1 MAHIRVDELIVI
13 DNMEQRAVLHGINA
27 DILRLVV
34 IVRAI
39 SCELHA
45 NRAGVRID
53 RDYLLLS
60 AVRRVI
66 GEIKHAIIDRAAL
79 YSVELLF
86 ERYRAQESHCFEVI
100 LKYLADIVELRD
112 VEISVFPV
120 YRAPRDA
127 VGQILARHII
137 IYPGIFERFAVIEQD
152 EIIQMLSVN
161 LALDRRVYIAVGAAD
176 AADVIAA
183 VYPQRKLLCL
193 QQNGRDNRRKMPFSG
208 NEAKIYSLSPSGMT
222 QKAQVQLHCGRIHL
236 ETVPGEAL
244 IIDINI

>member
-1 MAHIRVDELIVI
+1 MARIRVDELIVI
-13 DNMEQRAVLHGINA
+13 DNMEQRAVLHGISA

-34 IVRAI
+34 IVWAI

-60 AVRRVI
+60 TVRRVI

-79 YSVELLF
+79 YSVELLL
-86 ERYRAQESHCFEVI
+86 ERYRAQESHCFEVM
-100 LKYLADIVELRD
+100 LKYLADIVELRG

-152 EIIQMLSVN
+152 EIIQMPSVN
-161 LALDRRVYIAVGAAD
+161 LALDRRVYIAVGAVD

-183 VYPQRKLLCL
+183 VLLGELFRHGIRPDL
-193 QQNGRDNRRKMPFSG
+193 QAVHFIVELREPR
-208 NEAKIYSLSPSGMT
+208 E
-222 QKAQVQLHCGRIHL
+222 IHRSYRAGAVEIL
-236 ETVPGEAL
+236 AVIAVA
-244 IIDINI
+244 

>member
-13 DNMEQRAVLHGINA
+13 DNMEQRTILHGINA

-45 NRAGVRID
+45 NRASVRID

-60 AVRRVI
+60 AVRRVM

-100 LKYLADIVELRD
+100 LKYLADIVELRG
-112 VEISVFPV
+112 VEISASPV

-161 LALDRRVYIAVGAAD
+161 LALDRRVYIAVGAVN

-183 VYPQRKLLCL
+183 VLLGELFRHGVRPDL
-193 QQNGRDNRRKMPFSG
+193 QAVHFIVELREPR
-208 NEAKIYSLSPSGMT
+208 E
-222 QKAQVQLHCGRIHL
+222 IHRSYRAGAVEIL
-236 ETVPGEAL
+236 AVIAVA
-244 IIDINI
+244 

>member
-1 MAHIRVDELIVI
+1 M
-13 DNMEQRAVLHGINA
+13 
-27 DILRLVV
+27 
-34 IVRAI
+34 
-39 SCELHA
+39 
-45 NRAGVRID
+45 
-53 RDYLLLS
+53 
-60 AVRRVI
+60 
-66 GEIKHAIIDRAAL
+66 
-79 YSVELLF
+79 
-86 ERYRAQESHCFEVI
+86 
-100 LKYLADIVELRD
+100 KYLADIVELRG

-127 VGQILARHII
+127 VGQIARHII

-161 LALDRRVYIAVGAAD
+161 LALDRRVYIAVGAVD

-236 ETVPGEAL
+236 ETVPGEVL

>member
-39 SCELHA
+39 FCELHA

-86 ERYRAQESHCFEVI
+86 ERYRAQEGYCFEVI
-100 LKYLADIVELRD
+100 LKYLADIVKLQD

-127 VGQILARHII
+127 VGQKPFNNFKEIGFAPLVLNKMFYR
-137 IYPGIFERFAVIEQD
+137 IF
-152 EIIQMLSVN
+152 
-161 LALDRRVYIAVGAAD
+161 
-176 AADVIAA
+176 
-183 VYPQRKLLCL
+183 LL
-193 QQNGRDNRRKMPFSG
+193 
-208 NEAKIYSLSPSGMT
+208 
-222 QKAQVQLHCGRIHL
+222 
-236 ETVPGEAL
+236 
-244 IIDINI
+244 

>member
-45 NRAGVRID
+45 NRA
-53 RDYLLLS
+53 
-60 AVRRVI
+60 
-66 GEIKHAIIDRAAL
+66 AL

-100 LKYLADIVELRD
+100 LKYLADIVELRG

-120 YRAPRDA
+120 YRTPRDA
-127 VGQILARHII
+127 VGQILARQS
-137 IYPGIFERFAVIEQD
+137 R
-152 EIIQMLSVN
+152 
-161 LALDRRVYIAVGAAD
+161 YI
-176 AADVIAA
+176 
-183 VYPQRKLLCL
+183 
-193 QQNGRDNRRKMPFSG
+193 
-208 NEAKIYSLSPSGMT
+208 
-222 QKAQVQLHCGRIHL
+222 
-236 ETVPGEAL
+236 
-244 IIDINI
+244 

>member
-13 DNMEQRAVLHGINA
+13 GNMEQRAVLHGINA

-53 RDYLLLS
+53 RDYLLLR

-100 LKYLADIVELRD
+100 LKYLADIVELRG

-161 LALDRRVYIAVGAAD
+161 LALDRRVYIAVGAVD
-176 AADVIAA
+176 AADVIPA
-183 VYPQRKLLCL
+183 VLLGELFRHGIRPDL
-193 QQNGRDNRRKMPFSG
+193 QSVHFIVELREPR
-208 NEAKIYSLSPSGMT
+208 E
-222 QKAQVQLHCGRIHL
+222 IHRSYRAGAVEIL
-236 ETVPGEAL
+236 AVIAVA
-244 IIDINI
+244 

>member
-60 AVRRVI
+60 AIRRVI

-86 ERYRAQESHCFEVI
+86 ERYRAQESHCFGVI
-100 LKYLADIVELRD
+100 LKYLADIVELRG

-161 LALDRRVYIAVGAAD
+161 LALDRRVYIAVGAVD
-176 AADVIAA
+176 AADMITAVLLGELFWHGIRPDLQAVHFIVELREPREIHRSYRAGAVELLAVIAVA
-183 VYPQRKLLCL
+183 
-193 QQNGRDNRRKMPFSG
+193 
-208 NEAKIYSLSPSGMT
+208 
-222 QKAQVQLHCGRIHL
+222 
-236 ETVPGEAL
+236 
-244 IIDINI
+244 

>member
-13 DNMEQRAVLHGINA
+13 DNMEQRAVLYGINA

-86 ERYRAQESHCFEVI
+86 EWYRAQESYCFEVI
-100 LKYLADIVELRD
+100 LKYLADIVELRG

-127 VGQILARHII
+127 VGQILARHVI

-161 LALDRRVYIAVGAAD
+161 LALDRRVYIAVGAVD
-176 AADVIAA
+176 AANVIAA
-183 VYPQRKLLCL
+183 VLLGELFRHGIRPDL
-193 QQNGRDNRRKMPFSG
+193 QAVHFIVELREPR
-208 NEAKIYSLSPSGMT
+208 E
-222 QKAQVQLHCGRIHL
+222 IHRSYRVGAVEIL
-236 ETVPGEAL
+236 AVIAVA
-244 IIDINI
+244 